1 MDGTYHKFKQIMELV
16 EKYPNDFD
24 LGEKV
29 REIYWNLRRE
39 QPNFN
44 QLEIEFPENI
54 QEFKDEDIDKVARRA
69 ED

>member
-1 MDGTYHKFKQIMELV
+1 MELV

-29 REIYWNLRRE
+29 REIYWNQRRE
-39 QPNFN
+39 QQNPN
-44 QLEIEFPENI
+44 QLKIEFPEDTV
-54 QEFKDEDIDKVARRA
+54 ELKEEDIDKIARRA

>member
-1 MDGTYHKFKQIMELV
+1 MDGTYYKFREIMELV

-29 REIYWNLRRE
+29 REIYWNQRRE
-39 QPNFN
+39 QQNPN
-44 QLEIEFPENI
+44 QLKIEFPEDTV
-54 QEFKDEDIDKVARRA
+54 ELKEEDIDKIARRA

>member
-1 MDGTYHKFKQIMELV
+1 MELV

-29 REIYWNLRRE
+29 REIYWNQRRE
-39 QPNFN
+39 QQNPN
-44 QLEIEFPENI
+44 QLKIEFPEDPVEL
-54 QEFKDEDIDKVARRA
+54 QEEDIDKIARRA

>member
-1 MDGTYHKFKQIMELV
+1 MDGTYYKFREIMELV

-29 REIYWNLRRE
+29 REIYWNQRRE
-39 QPNFN
+39 QQNPN
-44 QLEIEFPENI
+44 QLKIEFPEDPVEL
-54 QEFKDEDIDKVARRA
+54 QEEDIDKIARRA